1 MARRRGALAPS
12 NPSPPLVALSATCSA
27 VSSLALRLARLQV
40 VPSGSPDR
48 CAAPPPEKLTAVATA
63 FLPASFSP
71 PRCYTAHTP
80 PDRPAGYPAGQ
91 YRAPRDALQNNLPR
105 SPCHFQYIPASPGYI
120 YPPSAAARQRPDP
133 HQRLQAIAQRGEIY
147 PRPIALNDT
156 PLLQALHPLG
166 GARRGQPHSRAQD
179 LERNSGIL
187 SQAERIALSISSS
200 TSFIYFT

>member
-1 MARRRGALAPS
+1 M
-12 NPSPPLVALSATCSA
+12 
-27 VSSLALRLARLQV
+27 

-63 FLPASFSP
+63 FHRRAFHYRGVTL
-71 PRCYTAHTP
+71 RILRQTVQQGIQLGNNIAHHETH
-80 PDRPAGYPAGQ
+80 
-91 YRAPRDALQNNLPR
+91 LQNNLPR
-105 SPCHFQYIPASPGYI
+105 SPCHFQYIPASLWIYLSTFCSSPG
-120 YPPSAAARQRPDP
+120 SGRTL

-179 LERNSGIL
+179 LEAKLWHPESGRGG
-187 SQAERIALSISSS
+187 SPCQFHQVRHSYISPNYKRH
-200 TSFIYFT
+200 FPLLP

>member
-1 MARRRGALAPS
+1 M
-12 NPSPPLVALSATCSA
+12 
-27 VSSLALRLARLQV
+27 

-63 FLPASFSP
+63 FLPASFSL

-120 YPPSAAARQRPDP
+120 YPPSAAAQAAAGPA
-133 HQRLQAIAQRGEIY
+133 QRLQAIAQRGEIY

-187 SQAERIALSISSS
+187 SQAGEDRPVNFIKYVIHIFHLIIKGISPFYLNSAIS
-200 TSFIYFT
+200 PCQGFSHNN